1 MKENIKLFLDWALPV
16 LCLVNLFLYW
26 GGETAVVIAWAVAT
40 TGWVSN
46 LIHRYKKY
54 DNN

>member
-1 MKENIKLFLDWALPV
+1 MKEKINLFLDWALPITSAINV
-16 LCLVNLFLYW
+16 VLYW
-26 GGETAVVIAWAVAT
+26 GSTAVVIAWIVAT
-40 TGWVSN
+40 AGWTAN

>member
-1 MKENIKLFLDWALPV
+1 MKEQLKLFLDWIIPIMCAVNVILHWGIFEVAL
-16 LCLVNLFLYW
+16 
-26 GGETAVVIAWAVAT
+26 AWIVAT
-40 TGWVSN
+40 AGWTAN